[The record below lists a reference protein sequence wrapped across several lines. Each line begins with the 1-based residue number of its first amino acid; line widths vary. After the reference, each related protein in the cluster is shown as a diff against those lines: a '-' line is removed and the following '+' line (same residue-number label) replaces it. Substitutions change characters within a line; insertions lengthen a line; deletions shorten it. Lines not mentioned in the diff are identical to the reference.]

1 MPTHFVWVTGIQVC
15 FFTFFQLIF
24 NEPPLFFL
32 KKRRKRLPVPQRNR
46 QKQKTT
52 ALVSGIPKATPPLSQ
67 GFLGGLERQQG
78 DREAARNTPR
88 SDIKITA
95 K

>member
-32 KKRRKRLPVPQRNR
+32 KKKEEITSSSK
-46 QKQKTT
+46 KQ
-52 ALVSGIPKATPPLSQ
+52 AKAKNHSPSLWHP
-67 GFLGGLERQQG
+67 
-78 DREAARNTPR
+78 
-88 SDIKITA
+88 
-95 K
+95 

>member
-15 FFTFFQLIF
+15 FFTFFQIIF
-24 NEPPLFFL
+24 KEPAFLFL
-32 KKRRKRLPVPQRNR
+32 KRRKRLPVPQRNR

-67 GFLGGLERQQG
+67 GFLRGLERQEG
-78 DREAARNTPR
+78 DRKAARNTPR